1 VQKERQPIQLE
12 LAFATGK
19 AGEARE
25 PEEGRAEDCAAMRG
39 IKSPVVCGPT
49 MEEVLE
55 RENLRKALGQVRRN
69 KGAPGFH
76 AINWESDARI
86 TLRTTQPA
94 ERNSP
99 DRWLA
104 DLVSHL
110 RRDDLAHARV
120 HALSL

>member
-1 VQKERQPIQLE
+1 
-12 LAFATGK
+12 
-19 AGEARE
+19 
-25 PEEGRAEDCAAMRG
+25 
-39 IKSPVVCGPT
+39 

-76 AINWESDARI
+76 AINWESDAGI

-110 RRDDLAHARV
+110 RRDDLAHATVHGYRYDLKQFLRWFSQVKGSSSRLECRAERV
-120 HALSL
+120 SLTNRREPC